1 MASPGRRRRP
11 TQVDI
16 ARHAGVSQATVSLV
30 ISGGPASDQVAE
42 ATRQAVLAAAEELGY
57 SANAAARSL
66 KGGRNHLLGLYTF
79 EPVFPVDQRDF
90 YYPFLLGV
98 EEETAQQGYDLLLF
112 SSAGSGGDRRIYAR
126 GANRLKVADGCVLLG
141 RHLHRDDLAH
151 LVQEDFPFVFIG
163 RREVPGAE
171 LSYVAVD
178 YAAATR
184 ELVQTLARLGHR
196 TMLYLQVTGG
206 DEPTRDRE
214 AGYRQGLSDAG
225 ISVDESLIHPLRS
238 PADLT
243 PGTVQTW
250 LDAGVTAVLVEPTE
264 DDSTVVAVEDAVTRA
279 GLRIPEDISVA
290 LLGDPPLSD
299 ATARDW
305 TRFTLPRTDMGRQA
319 VRLLLDLLDDPNDD
333 ARQLLVP
340 ADQVTGETI
349 AAPPSTIVDDQV
361 GHGQTGG

>member
-1 MASPGRRRRP
+1 MPPRRRRP

-30 ISGGPASDQVAE
+30 ISGGSASENVAE
-42 ATRQAVLAAAEELGY
+42 ATRQAVLAAADELGY

-90 YYPFLLGV
+90 YFPFLLGV
-98 EEETAQQGYDLLLF
+98 EEETAAQGYDLLLF
-112 SSAGSGGDRRIYAR
+112 SSAGGPGERRVYAR

-151 LVQEDFPFVFIG
+151 LVREDFPFVFIG

-184 ELVQTLARLGHR
+184 DVVARLAGLGHR
-196 TMLYLQVTGG
+196 TMLYLQVVGG

-214 AGYRQGLSDAG
+214 EGYRRGLADAG
-225 ISVDESLIHPLRS
+225 LPVDESLIRPLNDA
-238 PADLT
+238 ADVT
-243 PGTVQTW
+243 PQQLRRWV
-250 LDAGVTAVLVEPTE
+250 DDGVTAILVEPTE
-264 DDSTVVAVEDAVTRA
+264 DDTTVGAVEAAADRA
-279 GLRIPEDISVA
+279 GLRIPDDVSVVM
-290 LLGDPPLSD
+290 LGDPPLSRASD
-299 ATARDW
+299 HDW
-305 TRFTLPRTDMGRQA
+305 TRYTLPRAHMGREA
-319 VRLLLDLLDDPNDD
+319 VRLLLDLLDDQTGTP
-333 ARQLLVP
+333 RQQFV
-340 ADQVTGETI
+340 AAGYVAGQTI
-349 AAPPSTIVDDQV
+349 AAPRRTDGRPA
-361 GHGQTGG
+361 